1 MENLRELPVVQ
12 NYHVSYC
19 VSGALTMFSGQ
30 EKESLKDD
38 VHAPARNIRQE
49 RETEKLKE
57 KLETSKAKRK
67 IQDKLG

>member
-1 MENLRELPVVQ
+1 
-12 NYHVSYC
+12 
-19 VSGALTMFSGQ
+19 MFSGQ